1 MEEIIK
7 IIILSLSSI
16 TVLFII
22 TKILGNRELAQ
33 LTMFDYINSITIGS
47 IAAEMSTS
55 LEDNF
60 LQPLVA
66 MLIYAAV
73 IFLISYC
80 TNKSITI
87 RRFVEGH
94 ALILYDNGY
103 IYNENLKKTRLDVN
117 EFLMECRINGYF
129 NISDRSEERRVGKE
143 CDR

>member
-55 LEDNF
+55 LED
-60 LQPLVA
+60 
-66 MLIYAAV
+66 
-73 IFLISYC
+73 IFNI
-80 TNKSITI
+80 
-87 RRFVEGH
+87 
-94 ALILYDNGY
+94 ILYQ
-103 IYNENLKKTRLDVN
+103 
-117 EFLMECRINGYF
+117 
-129 NISDRSEERRVGKE
+129 
-143 CDR
+143 